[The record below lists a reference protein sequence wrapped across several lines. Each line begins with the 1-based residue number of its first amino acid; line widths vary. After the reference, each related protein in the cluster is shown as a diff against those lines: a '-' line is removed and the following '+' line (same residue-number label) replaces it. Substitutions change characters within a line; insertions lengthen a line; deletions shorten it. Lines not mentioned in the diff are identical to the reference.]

1 MIIWATISS
10 KVKKQFIFGII
21 MSELKKPI
29 RMCIICR
36 GRFEQRSLTRFQINN
51 GKLVKFSKKG
61 RSFYICL
68 KCKRL
73 KEMQL
78 VKALNSKL
86 KLKYKKIE
94 EFGEFFSNEVQKH
107 N

>member
-1 MIIWATISS
+1 
-10 KVKKQFIFGII
+10 

-36 GRFEQRSLTRFQINN
+36 GRFKQNSLARFQIHD
-51 GKLVKFSKKG
+51 KKIIKYSKKG
-61 RSFYICL
+61 RSFYICSECMSL
-68 KCKRL
+68 NEMRL
-73 KEMQL
+73 IK
-78 VKALNSKL
+78 VLNSKL

-94 EFGEFFSNEVQKH
+94 EFGEYFSDQVRKH

>member
-1 MIIWATISS
+1 
-10 KVKKQFIFGII
+10 
-21 MSELKKPI
+21 
-29 RMCIICR
+29 MCIICR
-36 GRFEQRSLTRFQINN
+36 GRFEQKNLTRFQIDN
-51 GKLVKFSKKG
+51 GKLIQFSKQG

-68 KCKRL
+68 KCKEL
-73 KEMQL
+73 DEMQL

-94 EFGEFFSNEVQKH
+94 EFGEFFSNEVRKH